1 MKSVVL
7 LLILSVFSVH
17 RYSCLSHLLEAFSVL
32 AFAAAEGSGPSL
44 QELADAAPSP
54 SHIGT
59 ASAFTSSLLKEIE
72 LGTTVGREAEKQVA
86 SAAAKD
92 SGEKEGLL
100 SACAAFSS
108 TEPELWRICLVAA
121 NHISA
126 LYRRLT
132 VENTLV
138 RRLSPSEFSAA
149 IAEHLQV
156 ILEEEDNIAQS
167 VVDGLLPHG
176 ALPVF
181 SLKVAIQ
188 RKLQSLGLLKP
199 KNITTQPGLLG
210 LEVIDGKLQ
219 HIEKSIRAQVAFF
232 YDLMAPKF
240 RLSPMS
246 DDEVRELAA
255 GVADA
260 FAHSVLSEED
270 LPIVL
275 EFMARAV
282 LDTVAAP
289 GRSESLRTALQAMP
303 PFAPVGSDNGLAPLA
318 LPLCLKL
325 VRGLFPSLRA
335 HMTLHYQMKGPT
347 EQEMQEMA
355 AVLWPLVNA
364 HRSRLRLS
372 AHKGVTLLAPEEHS
386 LLWAYMEIYA
396 REHHLVGPERPLN
409 LWRFPEPAGAA
420 SLLE

>member
-199 KNITTQPGLLG
+199 KN
-210 LEVIDGKLQ
+210 
-219 HIEKSIRAQVAFF
+219 
-232 YDLMAPKF
+232 
-240 RLSPMS
+240 
-246 DDEVRELAA
+246 
-255 GVADA
+255 
-260 FAHSVLSEED
+260 
-270 LPIVL
+270 
-275 EFMARAV
+275 
-282 LDTVAAP
+282 
-289 GRSESLRTALQAMP
+289 
-303 PFAPVGSDNGLAPLA
+303 
-318 LPLCLKL
+318 
-325 VRGLFPSLRA
+325 A